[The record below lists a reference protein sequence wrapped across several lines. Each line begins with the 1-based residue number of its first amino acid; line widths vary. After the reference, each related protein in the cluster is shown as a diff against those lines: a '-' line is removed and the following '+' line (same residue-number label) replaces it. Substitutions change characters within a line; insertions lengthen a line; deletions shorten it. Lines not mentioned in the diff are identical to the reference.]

1 MRPKQSG
8 AAIMARNYIHTLFTD
23 AARAMQEAD
32 GSRAAYA
39 RMEEG
44 ADGAPD
50 VMTPKELGFVA
61 ARDSFY
67 MASVTDKGWPY
78 VQHRGGPAGFLKP
91 LAGNRLAFA
100 DYQGNRQHVSASNLL
115 AEPRVSLFLMDYPNR
130 RRLKILGTA
139 RIVTADE
146 DAALVASL
154 MPADYKAMADRAYI
168 IDVVG
173 FDWNCPQHITPRFTE
188 AEIAAAIQ
196 PLTSELNQLRAE
208 IETLR
213 ARFKGD

>member
-1 MRPKQSG
+1 
-8 AAIMARNYIHTLFTD
+8 MARNYVHTLFTD

-39 RMEEG
+39 RMEDG
-44 ADGAPD
+44 ADGTPD
-50 VMTPKELGFVA
+50 MMTGRELDFIA

-67 MASVTDKGWPY
+67 IASVTATGWPY

-91 LAGNRLAFA
+91 LPGNRLAFA
-100 DYQGNRQHVSASNLL
+100 DYHGNRQHVSASNLM
-115 AEPRVSLFLMDYPNR
+115 AEPRVSLFLVDYPNR
-130 RRLKILGTA
+130 RRLKILGNA
-139 RIVTADE
+139 RIVTASE
-146 DAALVASL
+146 DPALVASL
-154 MPADYKAMADRAYI
+154 MADGYKAAADRAYV

-196 PLTSELNQLRAE
+196 PLTAELDQLRAE
-208 IETLR
+208 VETLR
-213 ARFKGD
+213 ATSRGE